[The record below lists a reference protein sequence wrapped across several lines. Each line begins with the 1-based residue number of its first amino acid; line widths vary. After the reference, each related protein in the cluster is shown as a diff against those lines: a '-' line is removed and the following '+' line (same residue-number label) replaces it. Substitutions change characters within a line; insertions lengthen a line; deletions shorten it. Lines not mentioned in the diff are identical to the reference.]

1 MALELSNC
9 HEHLD
14 FILKPYNFRLF
25 FEILTIVACIRVA
38 RFCNL
43 FFLLLFVVHYLILF
57 NDPYFFFIH
66 FFFKRKRNATSK
78 QQLDCKVHI
87 FRESQKFFKKYL
99 FRIWS
104 TETPAYYFG
113 LSYSKKVSSLRF

>member
-14 FILKPYNFRLF
+14 FILKPNNFRLF

-43 FFLLLFVVHYLILF
+43 FLLLAIVHYLILF
-57 NDPYFFFIH
+57 NGPYFFFIH
-66 FFFKRKRNATSK
+66 FFFKQKIKCNINAT
-78 QQLDCKVHI
+78 
-87 FRESQKFFKKYL
+87 
-99 FRIWS
+99 
-104 TETPAYYFG
+104 TG
-113 LSYSKKVSSLRF
+113 L